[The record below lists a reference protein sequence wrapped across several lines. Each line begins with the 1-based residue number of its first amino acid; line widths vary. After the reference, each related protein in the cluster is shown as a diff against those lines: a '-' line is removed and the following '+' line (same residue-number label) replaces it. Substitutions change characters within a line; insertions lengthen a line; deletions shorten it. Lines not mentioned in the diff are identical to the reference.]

1 MSRAGY
7 GSRRHCE
14 TIIEQGRVFVN
25 GRVATLGMKADPKQD
40 DIRVDGERLRLPDEY
55 VYIMFNKPRNVIS
68 DEDVGGNWP
77 AAREMIPIEGHLYPV
92 GRLDVPSEGL
102 MLFTNDGD
110 LAHRLTHPSFEHPK
124 TYRVLVKGSPSDDT
138 LDEWRRGVYI
148 EGQRTLPAQVE
159 RKGKAKDG
167 TWLEVTMREGR
178 KRQIRKVAARLGHP
192 VMKLERI
199 KLGPLELGDL
209 PPGSWRRLTDE
220 EVRALRK
227 IRKQPKPP
235 RSGRGRGPRPG
246 GAQQRKQDV
255 PRGRG
260 QSSKR
265 GRRQS

>member
-77 AAREMIPIEGHLYPV
+77 AAREMIPIEDHLYPV

-124 TYRVLVKGSPSDDT
+124 T
-138 LDEWRRGVYI
+138 
-148 EGQRTLPAQVE
+148 
-159 RKGKAKDG
+159 
-167 TWLEVTMREGR
+167 
-178 KRQIRKVAARLGHP
+178 
-192 VMKLERI
+192 
-199 KLGPLELGDL
+199 
-209 PPGSWRRLTDE
+209 
-220 EVRALRK
+220 
-227 IRKQPKPP
+227 
-235 RSGRGRGPRPG
+235 
-246 GAQQRKQDV
+246 
-255 PRGRG
+255 
-260 QSSKR
+260 
-265 GRRQS
+265 